1 MQGISKL
8 HAYYCRAFVVHEL
21 PSSLKPIGAEAFGE
35 AAKAFIEAFNRLF
48 VSEQPSKKEAEV
60 KN

>member
-1 MQGISKL
+1 MLDAESGL
-8 HAYYCRAFVVHEL
+8 Y
-21 PSSLKPIGAEAFGE
+21 AEAFSE
-35 AAKAFIEAFNRLF
+35 AAKAFVEAFNRLF